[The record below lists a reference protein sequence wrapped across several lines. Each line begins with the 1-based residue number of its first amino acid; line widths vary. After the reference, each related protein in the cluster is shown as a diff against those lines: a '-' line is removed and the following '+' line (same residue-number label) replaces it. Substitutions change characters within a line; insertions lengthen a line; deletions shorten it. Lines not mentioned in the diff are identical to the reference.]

1 MEYYGYD
8 HREALKPSNEL
19 KSFEECMGVELP
31 KKKIVCP
38 TCNGKGTHV
47 NPSIDAHGLSR
58 EDFDED
64 PDFARD
70 YMSGVYDVSCY
81 ECRGNNVVDALDE
94 GALKRSNPEL
104 LKEWR
109 EWLDSAYETEAVY
122 ASERRMG
129 A

>member
-1 MEYYGYD
+1 MGYYGYD

-19 KSFEECMGVELP
+19 KSFEEYVGVELP

-38 TCNGKGTHV
+38 TCGGEGKHV

-70 YMSGVYDVSCY
+70 YMSGVYDVPCY
-81 ECRGNNVVDALDE
+81 ECRGNNVVDVLDE
-94 GALKRSNPEL
+94 EALKHFDPEL
-104 LKEWR
+104 FKEWR
-109 EWLDSAYETEAVY
+109 EWLDSAYETEAIY